1 MIRAV
6 DVIFDGSGVHLCG
19 HRGHSINGTEN
30 SKSALRAARNK
41 GATLCEIDVR
51 LTADD
56 EFVVFHDPIL
66 DSASTGS
73 GPIRDFTLRELNRVE
88 HKPRFS
94 AFSGREVATSDPL
107 ICIAETLDFAAAL
120 NLGLVVEV
128 KDRLTDAS
136 HVQKLVEIVDASPM
150 RDRVML
156 SSFDHSFLRDLKDAH
171 AHVSTFGIIHT
182 RHVSPVRISKEARI
196 DVYSVDYPRFH
207 PDDAAAL
214 RAENIRVSTFFPRP
228 VVTQPNWDNHMQG
241 TDDTVA
247 SLKAGTL
254 DILGMDDVDWGRSLL
269 ERNELAFRKVPNA
282 DVMA

>member
-6 DVIFDGSGVHLCG
+6 DVLFDGPGVHLCG

-30 SKSALRAARNK
+30 SKAALRAARSK

-51 LTADD
+51 LTADE

-66 DSASTGS
+66 DNASSGS
-73 GPIRDFTLRELNRVE
+73 GPIRNLTLKALQSVE
-88 HKPRFS
+88 HKPRFNS
-94 AFSGREVATSDPL
+94 APVDQCAASDPL
-107 ICIAETLDFAAAL
+107 ICFAETLDFAAAL

-128 KDRLTDAS
+128 KDRLTDAA
-136 HVQKLVEIVDASPM
+136 HVRKLVEIVDASPM
-150 RDRVML
+150 PDRVLL

-171 AHVSTFGIIHT
+171 EHVSTFGIIHT
-182 RHVSPVRISKEARI
+182 RHVSPVRLAQEARI

-214 RAENIRVSTFFPRP
+214 RKDGIRVSTFFPRP
-228 VVTQPNWDNHMQG
+228 VVTHSDWDTHMHG
-241 TDDTVA
+241 TTDTVE
-247 SLKAGTL
+247 SLQAGTL
-254 DILGMDDVDWGRSLL
+254 DILGMDDVDWGRSFLDD
-269 ERNELAFRKVPNA
+269 NEINYRQVAGA